1 MANDSAEE
9 LLKPLNPSH
18 IVSSRVVMHAFTA
31 DEEENIF
38 TEQGVASTLISIPS
52 LFSHICVL
60 TLARRLR
67 VS

>member
-31 DEEENIF
+31 DEAENIF
-38 TEQGVASTLISIPS
+38 TEQGIESTLISI
-52 LFSHICVL
+52 SHICVL